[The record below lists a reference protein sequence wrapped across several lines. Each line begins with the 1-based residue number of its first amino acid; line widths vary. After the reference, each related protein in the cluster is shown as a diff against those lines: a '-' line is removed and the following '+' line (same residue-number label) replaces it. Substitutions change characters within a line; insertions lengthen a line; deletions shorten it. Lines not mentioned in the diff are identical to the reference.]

1 MKVIIATRNRYM
13 EYGLL
18 LLLKGHRVI
27 LAREFFMPQNRRCI
41 LEYDESWLIISDAS
55 LGWLMEC
62 MFHGR
67 YFLQLSIESIVS
79 VEQIKDAM
87 RNSAWIHKHHTL
99 QLSMSEMV
107 VMFGYVFRELN
118 TCYLAREMGIHAKTV
133 NSFLY
138 KGMAKNGL
146 QGVSVKRLA
155 YAVNKT

>member
-55 LGWLMEC
+55 
-62 MFHGR
+62 
-67 YFLQLSIESIVS
+67 
-79 VEQIKDAM
+79 
-87 RNSAWIHKHHTL
+87 

-118 TCYLAREMGIHAKTV
+118 TCYLAREMGIHVKTV

-155 YAVNKT
+155 YAVNRT